1 MDRGNRGLMVYEV
14 PLPAMANTLARLYVS
29 APTQDSRQ
37 SRRGSGLY
45 EEASLVNYNTVV
57 KKNGR
62 LPAKAKRAELS
73 GDERA
78 SWCAGE
84 EKGGDLEN
92 CSYV

>member
-1 MDRGNRGLMVYEV
+1 MGYEV
-14 PLPAMANTLARLYVS
+14 PLPAMANTLVRLSVS
-29 APTQDSRQ
+29 VPTQDNRQ
-37 SRRGSGLY
+37 SRRGSDLY
-45 EEASLVNYNTVV
+45 EETSLANYNTLV

-62 LPAKAKRAELS
+62 LPAKAKHAELS
-73 GDERA
+73 GNERA